1 MRSEE
6 VNGDIILGGLAAVTC
21 YIYLSA
27 WLEHRKLRFIHQ
39 TGVAIFMGFIMGLII
54 YFLFNDYFVRM
65 VRGLLTEA

>member
-39 TGVAIFMGFIMGLII
+39 TGVAIFMGLII